1 MNNYNL
7 MTFGQI
13 KSIIEKNLVESFKDT
28 SSFKQ
33 TLKEFKHNVLTNKSF
48 SKIYSIYDDLS
59 SPQGL
64 SESDAKEFLDEAVI
78 VIRHLLENT
87 SLPKNGEKSENLY
100 EDIDNV
106 IYFNKVDIKERL
118 NSKKTILTKL
128 VENKIQVK
136 DIPKI
141 PIKSMVSIANQTL
154 SRYVSGL
161 DESSRKE
168 IFHILAKSDSDLE
181 TEFTSLKESA
191 VNKLKVL
198 TSKEKDIDLKT
209 KILETIGKIEL
220 EKYDQI
226 NYVRLKK
233 LEESILLDS

>member
-78 VIRHLLENT
+78 VIRHLLEKT

-100 EDIDNV
+100 ENIDNV

-118 NSKKTILTKL
+118 NSKKTILSKL
-128 VENKIQVK
+128 VESKIQVK

-141 PIKSMVSIANQTL
+141 PIKSMVLIANQTL
-154 SRYVSGL
+154 SRYVAGL

-181 TEFTSLKESA
+181 TEFTNLKESA

-198 TSKEKDIDLKT
+198 TSKEKDVDLKT
-209 KILETIGKIEL
+209 KIFETIGKIEL

>member
-1 MNNYNL
+1 

-78 VIRHLLENT
+78 VIRHLLEKT

-100 EDIDNV
+100 ENIDNV

-118 NSKKTILTKL
+118 NSKKTILSKL
-128 VENKIQVK
+128 VESKIQVK

-141 PIKSMVSIANQTL
+141 PIKSMVLIANQTL
-154 SRYVSGL
+154 SRYVAGL

-181 TEFTSLKESA
+181 TEFTNLKESA

-198 TSKEKDIDLKT
+198 TSKEKDVDLKT
-209 KILETIGKIEL
+209 KIFETIGKIEL